1 MHPVAQ
7 DVLPLP
13 KPATK
18 TSPKATEPAK
28 TEPVNPF
35 DLLDQDEESPR
46 NEEAASIT
54 EDSITEEVAVV
65 PVQEVVTKVPEPLP
79 QPEPREPSPVESK
92 PKEEA
97 RLILQNRTLE
107 DGCAAPVAQPV
118 LELRPNTSWVQR
130 AVEPKPTV
138 MNPLLAHKWVFWE
151 HRGMPKGGGL
161 GSAYHHAIGYV
172 GECATVGDFWNVFN
186 NIPAPSEFFCSPADH
201 RARSMVGGRLVE
213 GWSLF
218 RHGVQAEWEDPQN
231 CTGAEFTISTDQL
244 DQCDEWWEA
253 TLLAMIGNVLPFA
266 GELTGVRMIDK
277 CRKGS
282 KAVYRLELW
291 FTEAANAN
299 EVKLGLAE
307 VLGESAG
314 KFKLKQHSTQ
324 KEVKAAAAKISP
336 EQQVD
341 SYSRVKDIRALLAK
355 LTPDRFER
363 LAPQLRALLGAGSPE
378 GVAAVAQC
386 IKQCTMQTPIFHG
399 MYAKLV
405 QALAPVPGVATAV
418 VQDCLQQLQQRSE
431 DTRHDCKHAASFAA
445 ELCAL
450 RIINN
455 DEMLQVARNFESD
468 NHVDVEIQCTL
479 LTKLKPIKVLG
490 AKLAGIGQELSVMA
504 QNASLPARLRFMV
517 QDVIKLLRA

>member
-1 MHPVAQ
+1 
-7 DVLPLP
+7 
-13 KPATK
+13 
-18 TSPKATEPAK
+18 
-28 TEPVNPF
+28 
-35 DLLDQDEESPR
+35 
-46 NEEAASIT
+46 
-54 EDSITEEVAVV
+54 
-65 PVQEVVTKVPEPLP
+65 
-79 QPEPREPSPVESK
+79 
-92 PKEEA
+92 
-97 RLILQNRTLE
+97 
-107 DGCAAPVAQPV
+107 
-118 LELRPNTSWVQR
+118 
-130 AVEPKPTV
+130 
-138 MNPLLAHKWVFWE
+138 
-151 HRGMPKGGGL
+151 
-161 GSAYHHAIGYV
+161 
-172 GECATVGDFWNVFN
+172 
-186 NIPAPSEFFCSPADH
+186 
-201 RARSMVGGRLVE
+201 MVGGRLVE

-244 DQCDEWWEA
+244 DQCDEWWEE
-253 TLLAMIGNVLPFA
+253 TLLALIGNVLPCA
-266 GELTGVRMIDK
+266 DELTGVRMIDK

-299 EVKLGLAE
+299 EVKLGLVD

-324 KEVKAAAAKISP
+324 KEVKAAAAKTSP
-336 EQQVD
+336 AQQD
-341 SYSRVKDIRALLAK
+341 SYSRVKDVRALLAK

-386 IKQCTMQTPIFHG
+386 IKQCTMQTAIFHG

-450 RIINN
+450 RIIDN

-468 NHVDVEIQCTL
+468 NHVDIEIQCTL

-490 AKLAGIGQELSVMA
+490 AKLAGIAQELSVMA